1 MCALEE
7 RRDLVSVFMPPEYL
21 SALERDAFL
30 RTLDRRMQAVPNLR
44 RDDVL
49 AMLAPLADPDRSIEF
64 HALSRAVRA
73 HRAAIVRQFANP
85 NYIVRQA
92 AKEHRI
98 RLARR
103 CPVMTVADRT
113 LPDDLPPYERLAKLL
128 HRHAFQITPSRAASS
143 SANVNVRILL
153 DRPSD
158 STTGWDGNFGLAV
171 RHD

>member
-73 HRAAIVRQFANP
+73 HRVRL
-85 NYIVRQA
+85 Y
-92 AKEHRI
+92 
-98 RLARR
+98 RR
-103 CPVMTVADRT
+103 GVT
-113 LPDDLPPYERLAKLL
+113 
-128 HRHAFQITPSRAASS
+128 
-143 SANVNVRILL
+143 NVR
-153 DRPSD
+153 
-158 STTGWDGNFGLAV
+158 
-171 RHD
+171 